1 MIKIFFY
8 PECEFRQNRQLI
20 FDYKIPY
27 DLVAAG
33 GDLTEGNLT
42 FSRWYAII
50 KIVRTHF
57 RPPLAAK
64 DIPPQK

>member
-27 DLVAAG
+27 DLVAASG
-33 GDLTEGNLT
+33 GQTEGNLT
-42 FSRWYAII
+42 FIRMYRHGESNPDYSLE
-50 KIVRTHF
+50 K
-57 RPPLAAK
+57 AAS
-64 DIPPQK
+64 